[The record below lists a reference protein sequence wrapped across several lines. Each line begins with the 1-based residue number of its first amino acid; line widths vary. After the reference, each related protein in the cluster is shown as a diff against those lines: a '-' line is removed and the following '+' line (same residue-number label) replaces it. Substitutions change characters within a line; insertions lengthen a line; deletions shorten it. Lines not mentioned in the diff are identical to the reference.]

1 MKKPTL
7 TDEYRCHCHEFC
19 LVCVIGMTDQRSI
32 AHHNLRVACHG
43 ERHYNTPVGLAVR
56 SIHFHEVQS

>member
-1 MKKPTL
+1 M
-7 TDEYRCHCHEFC
+7 
-19 LVCVIGMTDQRSI
+19 VCVIGMTDQRSI

-43 ERHYNTPVGLAVR
+43 ERHYNTAVGLPVR